1 MRVALVVGHRNGA
14 PGAVAADGMR
24 EYDYVDELAQM
35 LAARLDCHEVR
46 VFWRSDDDDGRS
58 EPARIRAM
66 VETHVNPWVPDL
78 VVSLHVNAA
87 EDPRALGA
95 EALHHPGSERGQ
107 EAARVL
113 ASLMAH
119 ACDTRNRGA
128 KPRDGLPILA
138 ETAAPAVLLEPFFLS
153 NPADLD
159 RGRRYKPLLA
169 DAIAHGVHVLGA
181 RWGV

>member
-35 LAARLDCHEVR
+35 LAGRLDCHEVR

-66 VETHVNPWVPDL
+66 VEAHVDPWAPDL

-87 EDPRALGA
+87 EDPRAQGA
-95 EALHHPGSERGQ
+95 EALHVPGSERGQ
-107 EAARVL
+107 EAARVF

-119 ACDTRNRGA
+119 AVDTRNRGA
-128 KPRDGLPILA
+128 KPRDDLTVLRA
-138 ETAAPAVLLEPFFLS
+138 TAAPAALLEPFFLS

-159 RGRRYKPLLA
+159 RGRRFKPLLA
-169 DAIAHGVHVLGA
+169 DAIAHGVDVLAA
-181 RWGV
+181 RWGM